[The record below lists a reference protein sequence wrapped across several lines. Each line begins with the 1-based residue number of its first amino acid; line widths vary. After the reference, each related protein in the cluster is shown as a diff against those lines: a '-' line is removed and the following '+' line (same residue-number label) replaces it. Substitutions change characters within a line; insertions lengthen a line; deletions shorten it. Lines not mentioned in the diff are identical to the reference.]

1 MLLQRILTAIP
12 LAILAIWVI
21 LYQST
26 EILMYGLLLVSFV
39 AGWEWAQ
46 LAGIKLRSQ
55 RIALGIVLVA
65 VVYLSYKYLL
75 HTIWLRYLLMA
86 TVSWWCM
93 VMYRMAVKPPAPA
106 SDKFSLIK
114 LLIAFITIVPPV
126 LALLSVHNINQSGP
140 YWLLYMVSLVWIA
153 DIGAYF
159 SGRKFGKVKLAPHLS
174 PGKTREGLYGGLLLT
189 SCYAGAAA
197 IFFELNLEQGI
208 WLLVVTI
215 LTTLIS
221 VAGDLFISLLKR
233 ERGVK
238 DTGAILPGHGG
249 VLDRIDSITSS
260 APFFLIM
267 LDFVLHHV

>member
-26 EILMYGLLLVSFV
+26 EILMYVFLVISFV

-46 LAGIKLRSQ
+46 LAGIKLRWQ
-55 RIALGIVLVA
+55 RITLAIVLVA
-65 VVYLSYKYLL
+65 VVYVSYKYIL
-75 HTIWLRYLLMA
+75 HTVWLRYLLMI
-86 TVSWWCM
+86 TVAWWCM
-93 VMYRMAVKPPAPA
+93 VMYRMAIKAPAPA
-106 SDKFSLIK
+106 SDRFSIFK
-114 LLIAFITIVPPV
+114 LLIVFITIVPPV
-126 LALLSVHNINQSGP
+126 LALLRVHEIGQGP
-140 YWLLYMVSLVWIA
+140 YWLLYMVSLVWVA

-174 PGKTREGLYGGLLLT
+174 PGKTREGLYGGLLMT
-189 SCYAGAAA
+189 SLYSAAA
-197 IFFELNLEQGI
+197 SIFFELNAEQAI

-215 LTTLIS
+215 FATLIS

-260 APFFLIM
+260 APFFLVM
-267 LDFVLHHV
+267 LDFVLRHG

>member
-12 LAILAIWVI
+12 LAILAVWAI

-26 EILMYGLLLVSFV
+26 EVLMYAFLLVSFI

-46 LAGIKLRSQ
+46 LAGIKSPVLR
-55 RIALGIVLVA
+55 ITLGVVLTLT
-65 VVYLSYKYLL
+65 VYLSYKYIL
-75 HTIWLRYLLMA
+75 HTVWLHYLLMV
-86 TVSWWCM
+86 TVTWWCL
-93 VMYRMAVKPPAPA
+93 VMYRMAVKLPAPA
-106 SDKFSLIK
+106 SEKFSFIK

-126 LALLSVHNINQSGP
+126 LSLLRVHEIGQGP
-140 YWLLYMVSLVWIA
+140 YWLLYMVTLVWVA

-174 PGKTREGLYGGLLLT
+174 PGKTREGLYGGLFLT
-189 SCYAGAAA
+189 SLYSGAAA
-197 IFFELNLEQGI
+197 LFFKLNIEQAI
-208 WLLVVTI
+208 WLLVVT
-215 LTTLIS
+215 LFATVIS

-260 APFFLIM
+260 APFFLVM
-267 LDFVLHHV
+267 LDYVLRHG

>member
-12 LAILAIWVI
+12 LAILAIWAI

-26 EILMYGLLLVSFV
+26 EVLMYAFLLVSFI
-39 AGWEWAQ
+39 AGWEWSQ
-46 LAGIKLRSQ
+46 LAGIKMRTL
-55 RIALGIVLVA
+55 RIATA
-65 VVYLSYKYLL
+65 VVITVSVYASWKYIL
-75 HTIWLRYLLMA
+75 HTVWLHYLLMA
-86 TVSWWCM
+86 TVTWWCI
-93 VMYRMAVKPPAPA
+93 VMYRMAIKPPAPA
-106 SDKFSLIK
+106 TDKFSPFK

-126 LALLSVHNINQSGP
+126 LSLLRVHEIGQGP

-189 SCYAGAAA
+189 SLYAVAAA
-197 IFFELNLEQGI
+197 WFFELNLIQAF
-208 WLLVVTI
+208 WLLVVTFFA
-215 LTTLIS
+215 TLIS

-233 ERGVK
+233 ERGIK

-260 APFFLIM
+260 APFFLFM
-267 LDFVLHHV
+267 LDFVLRHG